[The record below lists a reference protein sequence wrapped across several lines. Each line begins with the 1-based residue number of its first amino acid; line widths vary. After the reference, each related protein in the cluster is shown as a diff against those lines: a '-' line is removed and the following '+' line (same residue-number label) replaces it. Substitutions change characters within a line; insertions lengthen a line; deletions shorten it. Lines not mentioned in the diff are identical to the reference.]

1 MKTND
6 SPEKEN
12 RVFINSLPD
21 LYQFL
26 KKSGREKEG
35 KERIEFFL
43 TDNFQSDLDEKV
55 LRFLE
60 LGGVWYLDYEHFRL
74 YYELMQLYVNG
85 LFYSTVVLSGVLSE
99 RICYDILSKQ
109 DIILKGKERLTEE
122 QVRSLYK
129 MNLHDIIELL
139 AKWKLIRKSTRIE
152 MIKINN
158 KRNMYVH
165 PSKTQTLNPLKDS
178 KEMIKRIS
186 QILKNEFE
194 VKSFVGKEAFILT
207 NPLEDSS
214 KDNTDSSSS

>member
-1 MKTND
+1 MKKID

-12 RVFINSLPD
+12 KVYYSSLPD

-35 KERIEFFL
+35 KERIKVFL
-43 TDNFQSDLDEKV
+43 TNNFQSDLDEKV

-60 LGGVWYLDYEHFRL
+60 LGGIWYIDYEHFRL

-109 DIILKGKERLTEE
+109 EIILKGKGQLNEE
-122 QVRSLYK
+122 QVCSLYK
-129 MNLHDIIELL
+129 INLHDIIELL
-139 AKWKLIRKSTRIE
+139 TKWNLIKTSTRIE
-152 MIKINN
+152 MIEINN

-186 QILKNEFE
+186 KILINEFE
-194 VKSFVGKEAFILT
+194 VKSFVGKELRIDT
-207 NPLEDSS
+207 PNPFKDYS
-214 KDNTDSSSS
+214 KDNTG

>member
-1 MKTND
+1 MKKID

-12 RVFINSLPD
+12 KVYYSSLPD

-26 KKSGREKEG
+26 KESGREKEG
-35 KERIEFFL
+35 KERIKVFL

-60 LGGVWYLDYEHFRL
+60 LGGIWYIDYEHFRL

-109 DIILKGKERLTEE
+109 EIILKGKGQLNEE
-122 QVRSLYK
+122 QVCSLYK
-129 MNLHDIIELL
+129 INLHDIIELL
-139 AKWKLIRKSTRIE
+139 TKWNLIKTSTRIE
-152 MIKINN
+152 MIEINN

-186 QILKNEFE
+186 KILINEFE
-194 VKSFVGKEAFILT
+194 VKSFVGKELQIDT
-207 NPLEDSS
+207 PNPFGDYS
-214 KDNTDSSSS
+214 KDNTG